1 MSTKNKSSH
10 EEEKAVDLNEQSGET
25 EQPENEQSNTDQLSK
40 NLNEQKDKYI
50 RLMAEFEN
58 FRKRTNQEK
67 IDILQMAGKDVI
79 KSLLPVLDDW
89 ERAEKAITDSTDP
102 HQIIEGNKLIFTK
115 LRSILESKGLKQMDY
130 INQPFDVDTQ
140 EAISQV
146 NAGEDMKGK
155 VVDELEKGY
164 FLNDKILRFAKV
176 IVGS

>member
-10 EEEKAVDLNEQSGET
+10 EEEKAFDLKEQSGET

-40 NLNEQKDKYI
+40 DLNEQKDKYI

-102 HQIIEGNKLIFTK
+102 HQIIEGNKLIFAK
-115 LRSILESKGLKQMDY
+115 FRSILESKGLQQMDY